1 MKKLLVQ
8 ILLLLFLAPAILFG
22 ADSTTFTPGDVEA
35 KSISGVPI
43 GGVVAWRSDQV
54 PDGWL
59 ECNGQGTDDYPEL
72 AALVGSTVPDLRGEF
87 IRGWSHG
94 KTGADSERV
103 IGSSQG
109 DAMRNITGSWT
120 GHRLSMNIASTTGVL
135 GQVPTTR
142 KVEGPDE
149 TSGKYI
155 ISNTINIDA
164 SRQVPTAEE
173 NRPRNVAL
181 MYIIRAE

>member
-1 MKKLLVQ
+1 VKKLLIQVF
-8 ILLLLFLAPAILFG
+8 ILLFLMPAVLFG

-35 KSISGVPI
+35 KTISGVPI
-43 GGVVAWRSDQV
+43 GGVVAWKSNQV

-59 ECNGQGTDDYPEL
+59 ECDGQSTAGYPEL

-94 KTGADSERV
+94 KSGIDSGRT
-103 IGSSQG
+103 IGSAQG

-120 GHRLSMNIASTTGVL
+120 GHRLSMNIASASGVL
-135 GQVPTTR
+135 GQVPTTK

-149 TSGKYI
+149 TDGKYI

-164 SRQVPTAEE
+164 SRQVPTADE

>member
-1 MKKLLVQ
+1 MRNFFILC
-8 ILLLLFLAPAILFG
+8 ILLLVLFPSALFG
-22 ADSTTFTPGDVEA
+22 GDSTDFVPGTVDA
-35 KSISGVPI
+35 KTSSGVPI
-43 GGVVAWRSDQV
+43 GGVIPWTSQAV

-59 ECNGQGTDDYPEL
+59 ECNGQSTAGYPEL
-72 AALVGSTVPDLRGEF
+72 EALVGSAVPDLRGEF

-94 KTGADSERV
+94 KAGVDSARS

-109 DAMRNITGSWT
+109 DAIRNITGTWT
-120 GHRLSMNIASTTGVL
+120 GQRLCMGVASASGVM
-135 GQVPTTR
+135 GQVATKR
-142 KVEGPDE
+142 KVVAPDDS
-149 TSGKYI
+149 SGRYI
-155 ISNTINIDA
+155 ISNTINIDV